1 MINWDSNK
9 KQQIWYLKEIL
20 KIRQSSQNVI
30 KYKKLNPKSG
40 GILVTK
46 LPLILSAIAN
56 NKSAFVRNIIIKTLI
71 ISIFIMILWE
81 IILFT
86 FWVQTLTT
94 KCINSGLWHASHTW
108 ILKPV
113 SLSLF
118 LSLSLS
124 LSFLFNVKIWK
135 TLDRERLTL
144 KPSIIRQ
151 CF

>member
-40 GILVTK
+40 GISVSK
-46 LPLILSAIAN
+46 LSLILSAT
-56 NKSAFVRNIIIKTLI
+56 AFVIVIKTLI